1 MKPIKNHINLAMLA
15 ASLSF
20 SFFLTACSTDSQ
32 VKNSSLNTVSVS
44 KPSINEED
52 RQAINNLIIAF
63 FNDVDNNN
71 WSDASARMA
80 DSVYVDYSALNGDT
94 GFKTPQELTQTWQS
108 FLPGFERVIHHVH
121 NVSVWPVS
129 DRATAT
135 FDALSTHYLNG
146 SEWSVFA
153 GYDTEFVKQDGA
165 WVLARIDLSLYEQ
178 TGDKQLPQQASRRVA
193 GKQVGTTVKKASPQA
208 VSAVENFFKALEARD
223 LNQFMGTLN
232 ADIKQI
238 MPLAPGNFPKLLD
251 GLDAMEN
258 QYTGVMTY
266 TQSYDREY
274 FPTNNPNHVLA
285 KYTGTVTTAEG
296 KPYNNSYVGIFETRN
311 GKISTFTEY
320 FNPNVLLSGWPGL
333 QPENFSVHK
342 AGAST
347 NSGVTLQEIRFNSG
361 DATLVGHLFLPPG
374 FDATKQYPA
383 SVVTGSWTSVKEQM
397 PDTYASI
404 LAENGSIALT
414 FDFTGFGESEGQPR
428 QVEDYA
434 IKIDDIK
441 AAVDFLSAHNNVMKQ
456 RISGLGVCAS
466 AGYMAHATQ
475 RDSRIKNL
483 VLVAPW
489 MHNREIAKS
498 IYDGRPG
505 GTKGLLSA
513 AEQAK
518 KEYALTGEMKYVL
531 AASELDPLSAMYV
544 PENAFD
550 YYLNPAKAAGSIY
563 DNRFAV
569 SAWEP
574 WLTFDGISVGDDIT
588 TPVLVV
594 HSEQGAVPHGLKD
607 FYSRLDGEKSITW
620 LNEYTQQDLYHKPE
634 AVDAAMEVVVQYLQ

>member
-1 MKPIKNHINLAMLA
+1 MKPIRNLTKVTTLA
-15 ASLSF
+15 VLPLFA
-20 SFFLTACSTDSQ
+20 FFLAACSTDSI
-32 VKNSSLNTVSVS
+32 VKNPSKDEAIVS
-44 KPSINEED
+44 KPSISQED
-52 RQAINNLIIAF
+52 QQELDKLITAF
-63 FNDVDNNN
+63 FADVDNNN
-71 WSDASARMA
+71 WSDALAKMA

-94 GFKTPQELTQTWQS
+94 GFKTPQELIQTWQS

-146 SEWSVFA
+146 DEWSVFA
-153 GYDTEFVKQDGA
+153 GYDTEFVKQNGA

-178 TGDKQLPQQASRRVA
+178 TGNKQLPQQASRRVA
-193 GKQVGTTVKKASPQA
+193 EKQVGTSVKKASPEA
-208 VSAVENFFKALEARD
+208 VAAVENFFKALEARD
-223 LNQFMGTLN
+223 LNQLMETLN

-238 MPLAPGNFPKLLD
+238 MPLAPVNFPKLLD

-274 FPTNNPNHVLA
+274 FPTNNSNHILA

-320 FNPNVLLSGWPGL
+320 FNPNVLLNGWPGL

-342 AGAST
+342 AGART
-347 NSGVTLQEIRFNSG
+347 DSGVTLQEVRFNSG

-374 FDATKQYPA
+374 FSADRQYPA

-404 LAENGSIALT
+404 LAKNGSIALT

-434 IKIDDIK
+434 IKIDDIQ
-441 AAVDFLSAHNNVMKQ
+441 AAVDFLSAHDNVMKQ

-489 MHNREIAKS
+489 MHNKEIAKS
-498 IYDGRPG
+498 IYNARPG
-505 GTKGLLSA
+505 GTEGLLA
-513 AEQAK
+513 AAKRAK
-518 KEYALTGEMKYVL
+518 KDYALTGEMSYVL

-544 PENAFD
+544 PQNAFD

-594 HSEQGAVPHGLKD
+594 HSEQGAVPHGVKD
-607 FYSRLDGEKSITW
+607 FYERLEGEKSIRW

-634 AVDAAMEVVVQYLQ
+634 AVDAAMEIVVQYLR